1 MRTLYLIRHGEP
13 EFEGGIRRCIGV
25 TDLAL
30 NAAGRKKAQRLN
42 AYFNMHP
49 LEAVY
54 ASPLGRAKETAEIL
68 SGGRYPV
75 RIRETLRE
83 LDMGEWENVPLS
95 ELKKELSSEPAR
107 GESRTD
113 GVRRFSEAII
123 KILKET
129 TGDVAVVA
137 HAGINCCELAALA
150 GIPLEVSR
158 ALPQPYCGISRIE
171 VEDSSQIDT
180 PETSGRNEIC
190 YENENA
196 GNDSRI
202 RCMSEN
208 RLHVCTIGQ
217 MPNELPSDDDIVQI
231 WKHYH
236 TSADVIAHC
245 RAVAKLAEEYGS
257 QLAACGYEIRL
268 DLIHCAALLHDVV
281 RAKHD
286 HPLEGARCVIR
297 EGYPIL
303 APLIVQHHEWGRKV
317 PADEVTGWPT
327 SSPEDENGE
336 FLYRLEAEAL
346 YLADKEVQGSTRV
359 GIEARFEKSRKRCEE
374 SADPAAALAGHQ
386 RRYLQ
391 AKKIKEEL
399 EHEINQHGGCGRR
412 CPLS

>member
-42 AYFNMHP
+42 AYFNLHP

-75 RIRETLRE
+75 RIRENLRE

-95 ELKKELSSEPAR
+95 ELKKELSSEPER
-107 GESRTD
+107 GELRVD
-113 GVRRFSEAII
+113 GVLRFSEEIA

-129 TGDVAVVA
+129 TRDVAVVA

-150 GIPLEVSR
+150 GISLEVSR

-180 PETSGRNEIC
+180 PEKTLR
-190 YENENA
+190 
-196 GNDSRI
+196 
-202 RCMSEN
+202 
-208 RLHVCTIGQ
+208 VCTIGQ
-217 MPNELPSDDDIVQI
+217 MPNELPSDDDIEQI

-236 TSADVIAHC
+236 TPADVIAHC
-245 RAVAKLAEEYGS
+245 KAVADLAEEYGN

-297 EGYPIL
+297 EGYPLL
-303 APLIVQHHEWGRKV
+303 APLIMQHHEWERKV
-317 PADEVTGWPT
+317 PADEVTGWLMA
-327 SSPEDENGE
+327 SPENERGE
-336 FLYRLEAEAL
+336 FLYHLEAEAL
-346 YLADKEVQGSTRV
+346 YLADKEIQGSTRV

-374 SADPAAALAGHQ
+374 SSDPAAALAGHQ

-399 EHEINQHGGCGRR
+399 EHEINQHSGCGRR
-412 CPLS
+412 SPLS